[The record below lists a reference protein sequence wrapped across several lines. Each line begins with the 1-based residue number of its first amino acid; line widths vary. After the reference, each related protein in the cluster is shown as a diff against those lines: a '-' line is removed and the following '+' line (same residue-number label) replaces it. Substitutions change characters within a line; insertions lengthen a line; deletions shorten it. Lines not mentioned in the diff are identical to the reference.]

1 MLIKVEGFI
10 VNTTNYGESS
20 LIIQLLT
27 KEYKIISVLGKGVK
41 SMKNKLHALTL
52 KYTYGFFYLYYKEGK
67 LSILKDVDIIDS
79 FKNIH
84 NDLLRI
90 SYMTYYSDL
99 TVQVIKESGT
109 TEAYD
114 LLITSLK
121 LLNKG
126 FDGFALANILETK
139 YLNYLGIGLVL
150 DSCVRCGSKRNIV
163 TIADGGLICR
173 NCYQNEEVYSLK
185 VIKLIRLYALI
196 DLKTITKININDN
209 DKYMANIFLQN
220 YYDSYAGLYLQSKK
234 FLDKIKDYT

>member
-1 MLIKVEGFI
+1 
-10 VNTTNYGESS
+10 
-20 LIIQLLT
+20 
-27 KEYKIISVLGKGVK
+27 
-41 SMKNKLHALTL
+41 
-52 KYTYGFFYLYYKEGK
+52 
-67 LSILKDVDIIDS
+67 
-79 FKNIH
+79 
-84 NDLLRI
+84 
-90 SYMTYYSDL
+90 MTYYSDL

-126 FDGFALANILETK
+126 FDGFVLANILETK